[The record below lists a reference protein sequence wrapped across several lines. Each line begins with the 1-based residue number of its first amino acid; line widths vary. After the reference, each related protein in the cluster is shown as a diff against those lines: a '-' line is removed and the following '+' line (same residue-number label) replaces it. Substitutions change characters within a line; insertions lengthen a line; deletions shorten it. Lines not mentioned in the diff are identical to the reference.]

1 MILDRVSV
9 IAAMAKKNITIA
21 ELSSL
26 STVSISTIGE
36 AIRQERKKQKLSMAE
51 LGSRMGI
58 SGSLVGR
65 YERGEEN
72 PKLGTIMRFADAL
85 NMEWAELA
93 FLLAVAENGNAG
105 IEAGKG
111 MDKPDEQNENLQ
123 NMELLMLQLSPEGQ
137 RVALERVD
145 ELTQLQKYKRDAQNC
160 SISEEKAAMLAK
172 MVADY
177 ADKNLSE
184 DDFEIVEHSL
194 NGQESSHSVESVNE

>member
-1 MILDRVSV
+1 MSYSKV
-9 IAAMAKKNITIA
+9 
-21 ELSSL
+21 
-26 STVSISTIGE
+26 IGE

-58 SGSLVGR
+58 SGSL
-65 YERGEEN
+65 GEEN

>member
-1 MILDRVSV
+1 
-9 IAAMAKKNITIA
+9 
-21 ELSSL
+21 
-26 STVSISTIGE
+26 
-36 AIRQERKKQKLSMAE
+36 MAE

-111 MDKPDEQNENLQ
+111 MDKHDEQNENLQ

-145 ELTQLQKYKRDAQNC
+145 ELTQLQK
-160 SISEEKAAMLAK
+160 
-172 MVADY
+172 
-177 ADKNLSE
+177 
-184 DDFEIVEHSL
+184 
-194 NGQESSHSVESVNE
+194 

>member
-1 MILDRVSV
+1 MSYSKV
-9 IAAMAKKNITIA
+9 
-21 ELSSL
+21 
-26 STVSISTIGE
+26 IGE

-123 NMELLMLQLSPEGQ
+123 NMELLMLQLRQ

-145 ELTQLQKYKRDAQNC
+145 EQTQLQKYERDAQNC

>member
-1 MILDRVSV
+1 MSYSKV
-9 IAAMAKKNITIA
+9 
-21 ELSSL
+21 
-26 STVSISTIGE
+26 IGE

-184 DDFEIVEHSL
+184 DDFEIVEYSL

>member
-1 MILDRVSV
+1 MSYSKV
-9 IAAMAKKNITIA
+9 
-21 ELSSL
+21 
-26 STVSISTIGE
+26 IGE

-65 YERGEEN
+65 YE
-72 PKLGTIMRFADAL
+72 
-85 NMEWAELA
+85 AELA

>member
-1 MILDRVSV
+1 MSYSKV
-9 IAAMAKKNITIA
+9 
-21 ELSSL
+21 
-26 STVSISTIGE
+26 IGE

-177 ADKNLSE
+177 ADKKLPQTT
-184 DDFEIVEHSL
+184 SL
-194 NGQESSHSVESVNE
+194 RPRYSFKLIKTPVSRLLRANVNEHIYHFVYYLARRICY

>member
-1 MILDRVSV
+1 MSYSKV
-9 IAAMAKKNITIA
+9 
-21 ELSSL
+21 
-26 STVSISTIGE
+26 IGE

-93 FLLAVAENGNAG
+93 FLLAVAE
-105 IEAGKG
+105 
-111 MDKPDEQNENLQ
+111 
-123 NMELLMLQLSPEGQ
+123 
-137 RVALERVD
+137 LERVD

>member
-1 MILDRVSV
+1 MTYSKV
-9 IAAMAKKNITIA
+9 
-21 ELSSL
+21 
-26 STVSISTIGE
+26 IGE

-111 MDKPDEQNENLQ
+111 IDKPNEQNENLQ
-123 NMELLMLQLSPEGQ
+123 SMELLMLQLNQEGQ

-145 ELTQLQKYKRDAQNC
+145 ELTQLPKYKRNTQGH
-160 SISEEKAAMLAK
+160 SISEEKTAVLAK
-172 MVADY
+172 MVSDY
-177 ADKNLSE
+177 ANENLSE
-184 DDFEIVEHSL
+184 ADLEIIAHSQ
-194 NGQESSHSVESVNE
+194 NRQEALQAAESVDEQ

>member
-1 MILDRVSV
+1 M
-9 IAAMAKKNITIA
+9 
-21 ELSSL
+21 
-26 STVSISTIGE
+26 
-36 AIRQERKKQKLSMAE
+36 
-51 LGSRMGI
+51 
-58 SGSLVGR
+58 
-65 YERGEEN
+65 
-72 PKLGTIMRFADAL
+72 
-85 NMEWAELA
+85 
-93 FLLAVAENGNAG
+93 LAVAENGNAG

>member
-1 MILDRVSV
+1 MSYSKV
-9 IAAMAKKNITIA
+9 
-21 ELSSL
+21 
-26 STVSISTIGE
+26 IGE

-123 NMELLMLQLSPEGQ
+123 NMELLSM
-137 RVALERVD
+137 
-145 ELTQLQKYKRDAQNC
+145 TQ
-160 SISEEKAAMLAK
+160 
-172 MVADY
+172 
-177 ADKNLSE
+177 
-184 DDFEIVEHSL
+184 
-194 NGQESSHSVESVNE
+194 